1 VVCISKFFEGAS
13 PINADLRKS
22 SSSCIDIED
31 VPSRASAS
39 SGNLDNLD
47 FVEPEFEIEDE
58 CNRMTSTDVRYSGCG
73 EDSMGKILVR
83 GEEFISSSGTSM
95 PSIGSESRG
104 GGYTTD
110 EHWNVFTS
118 RSSSSDDHIPS
129 SSISFGGGSHSS
141 VRSANEGEVLSAEQ
155 RALHDELVT
164 AVYAYNV
171 KEAVTTLRKIY
182 NKQTRCFRIHTVLA
196 VVLPDTAAMTADGRI
211 DLLCVAVSFALD
223 CIQWTLGVQKGE
235 NVDSFKYKMNINIA
249 RWILRETVRK
259 GVTDPPPAPIASAVI
274 DLVEHIL
281 DSVVEPDF
289 AWELLS
295 SLHVPQAMQRL
306 VPYLLRWRSSHD
318 PVVEARLNEFLHEHK
333 EFSSIIPPSQ
343 PHYRSPTEPGMML
356 PPSGSFG
363 SKYSPQSPDDLS
375 LEGRLLKLLARSTK
389 GELGARIPALYRD
402 EFGEPLRLRGRKL
415 KDILLGKRY
424 LPTAQHLLI
433 SFCRVQI
440 LERWK

>member
-1 VVCISKFFEGAS
+1 MCISNFFDGDA

-22 SSSCIDIED
+22 CSICIDIVD
-31 VPSRASAS
+31 VPIRAATSIYTPENLDIAEPLIDNKVGEGDNICVNGTIPSDAQSVGEMSGPPLDGNFTGRFSSRGDDFVSV
-39 SGNLDNLD
+39 SGN
-47 FVEPEFEIEDE
+47 
-58 CNRMTSTDVRYSGCG
+58 
-73 EDSMGKILVR
+73 
-83 GEEFISSSGTSM
+83 SM
-95 PSIGSESRG
+95 PSVGSGSKG

-110 EHWNVFTS
+110 EHWNSFVS
-118 RSSSSDDHIPS
+118 RSSSSDDHLPS
-129 SSISFGGGSHSS
+129 SYGSSI
-141 VRSANEGEVLSAEQ
+141 RSGQDGEVLSPEQ

-171 KEAVTTLRKIY
+171 KDAVTTLRKIY

-196 VVLPDTAAMTADGRI
+196 VVLPDTAAMAADGRN

-235 NVDSFKYKMNINIA
+235 NVESFKYKMNVNIA

-259 GVTDPPPAPIASAVI
+259 GVPDPPPTPVVSGVI
-274 DLVEHIL
+274 DLVEQIL

-306 VPYLLRWRSSHD
+306 VPHLLRWRMSRD
-318 PVVEARLNEFLHEHK
+318 PVVESRLNEFLHEHK
-333 EFSSIIPPSQ
+333 EFASVIPPSQ
-343 PHYRSPTEPGMML
+343 PPHALLTSHYRSTADPGIPSMMGAGGVYSARYSTAHS
-356 PPSGSFG
+356 PP
-363 SKYSPQSPDDLS
+363 SPDDLT
-375 LEGRLLKLLARSTK
+375 LEGRLLKLLARSAK

-415 KDILLGKRY
+415 KDILMG
-424 LPTAQHLLI
+424 
-433 SFCRVQI
+433 V
-440 LERWK
+440 